1 MEMLITQALDERDL
15 LKKKIID
22 AINDTTFV
30 SCKRKNKDVDFQN
43 APVEKVSSDILATY
57 QSIQDMIKRYTSI
70 VQKIAE
76 SNAMTKINI
85 DGKEMTISAAISVL
99 KDINTG
105 TFFENRLLSKLQ
117 NDFNSI
123 SNRVDRNNN
132 TVEANKQEM
141 LKVIIGR
148 NDSKK
153 PTDDD
158 VAIVERAIEN
168 DYFEF
173 VDPIDIKGK
182 IKEVKDYT
190 QDIKQKILSAIKISN
205 ATTVINID

>member
-15 LKKKIID
+15 LKKKIMD
-22 AINDTTFV
+22 SINDTTFV

-43 APVEKVSSDILATY
+43 APIEKVSSDILAIY

-76 SNAMTKINI
+76 SNAMTKINV
-85 DGKEMTISAAISVL
+85 DDKEMTISAAISVL

-105 TFFENRLLSKLQ
+105 TFFENRLLNKLT
-117 NDFNSI
+117 NDFNNI